1 MKRTFAFLLF
11 LPLIL
16 IGPTKVAAQGRGA
29 PPRKATPPTRAIPPR
44 GPLTLPEVIKSLS
57 SFGSKSTENTIKQR
71 KVTFRA
77 EPLIVNILKEFGATD
92 SILKLIP
99 PVPAPPVRP
108 PVAVPPA
115 PKFSGPITIKCEPVD
130 CLVVINDKFYGPT
143 QQKQKIVT
151 EVSPGQATIQ
161 VFSERY
167 QAKVQKLELVE
178 ARPIEVPFALEL
190 REDIH
195 LWMVKD
201 SLFEIIRAIGGID
214 GVSSLGEFEGEGT
227 MDWTDSTGQMQ
238 HWPMTFRKRSGRD
251 LSLAFKPRGGQCLV
265 SILGE
270 TQERECKGKL
280 KNLAEGVTEQAAT
293 LFLSYQVQDVL
304 SHLLTR
310 VSGVSAVGDGT
321 RLEISGSD
329 DSYTLDLGSDRLPNE
344 LSYSRADNPDG
355 AVKVKYSDYIYVGK
369 ARYPARMQIAPVN
382 GKSEFVFAMRTIRSL
397 SNNL

>member
-1 MKRTFAFLLF
+1 M
-11 LPLIL
+11 
-16 IGPTKVAAQGRGA
+16 AAQGRGE
-29 PPRKATPPTRAIPPR
+29 PSRKATPPTRGIPPR
-44 GPLTLPEVIKSLS
+44 GPLTLADVIKSLS
-57 SFGSKSTENTIKQR
+57 SLGSRSTENTIKQR

-77 EPLIVNILKEFGATD
+77 EPLIVDILKEFGATD

-99 PVPAPPVRP
+99 PVPVP

-151 EVSPGQATIQ
+151 EVPPGEATIQ
-161 VFSERY
+161 VFSEHY
-167 QAKVQKLELVE
+167 QAKVQKLDLVE
-178 ARPIEVPFALEL
+178 AQPSEVPFALEL
-190 REDIH
+190 GEDIH

-201 SLFEIIRAIGGID
+201 SLLEIIRAIGGID

-227 MDWTDSTGQMQ
+227 MDWTDSTGQIQ

-251 LSLAFKPRGGQCLV
+251 ISLAFEARGGQCLV

-280 KNLAEGVTEQAAT
+280 KNLAEGVTGQAAT

-310 VSGVSAVGDGT
+310 VSGLSAIGDGT
-321 RLEISGSD
+321 RLEISGSS
-329 DSYTLDLGSDRLPNE
+329 DSYTLDLGPDRVPNE
-344 LSYSRADNPDG
+344 LSYSRANNPDG

-369 ARYPARMQIAPVN
+369 ARYPARMRIAPVN
-382 GKSEFVFAMRTIRSL
+382 GRSEFVFAMNKIRSL